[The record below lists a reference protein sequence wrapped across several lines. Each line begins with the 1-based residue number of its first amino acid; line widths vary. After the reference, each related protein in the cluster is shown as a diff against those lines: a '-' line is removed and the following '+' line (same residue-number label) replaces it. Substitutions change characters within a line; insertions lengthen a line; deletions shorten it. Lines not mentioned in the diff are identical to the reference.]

1 MAERRMFAK
10 TIIDSDAF
18 LDMPLS
24 AQALY
29 FHLSM
34 RADDDGFINNPKKI
48 QRIVG
53 ASDDD
58 CKLLIMKRFIITFE
72 SGVIVIKHWK
82 IHNYIQKDR
91 YKPTVYQE
99 EKALLAEKENKVY
112 TEAETL
118 SIPNGYI
125 MDTQVSIGKVS
136 IDKYNIIKEK
146 EKKEKNESQGDST
159 TPQEI
164 IDLYN
169 SICISFP
176 SVRTLSETRKKTIKA
191 RLKTFTLDDFKEL
204 FEKAE
209 SSSFLKGDNPRKW
222 KATFDWL
229 IKDANMAKVLDGN
242 YDNQKDSNSSF
253 DLDEFFEAALNRSQ
267 MESAAITRMNNKET
281 KTIADDPELMDRAN
295 KLKEELQG

>member
-118 SIPNGYI
+118 GIPNVYI
-125 MDTQVSIGKVS
+125 MDTQVSIGKDS

-159 TPQEI
+159 APQEI
-164 IDLYN
+164 VDLYN

-176 SVRTLSETRKKTIKA
+176 SVRTLSDARKKTIKA

-242 YDNQKDSNSSF
+242 YDNQRDSNSSF
-253 DLDEFFEAALNRSQ
+253 DLDELFEAAINRSYSEEEQ
-267 MESAAITRMNNKET
+267 MKP
-281 KTIADDPELMDRAN
+281 KTVADDPELMDRAN